1 MQNVKTRIE
10 NNLLVIEIDLTERQ
24 GLSKSEK
31 NDIIAST
38 GGNIDVGDGIK
49 LGLNCY
55 VKAGTPV
62 PKGKSAKK

>member
-1 MQNVKTRIE
+1 MQNIKTKIE
-10 NNLLVIEIDLTERQ
+10 KNVLTIEIDLTERQ

-38 GGNIDVGDGIK
+38 GGNVDLGEGIK

-62 PKGKSAKK
+62 PKGGKK

>member
-1 MQNVKTRIE
+1 MQNIKTKVEKNI
-10 NNLLVIEIDLTERQ
+10 LIIEIDLSQRN

-38 GGNIDVGDGIK
+38 GGNIDVGDGVK

-55 VKAGTPV
+55 VKAGTPA
-62 PKGKSAKK
+62 PKGGGKK